1 MDAMFQLERDV
12 IALRNLST
20 ELERE
25 YLALMRHPEVAWYGS
40 VMLLG
45 KKVIDKHAPTAY
57 TDGLNSHYGETF
69 FGRLT
74 RRQRRYLILHEE
86 FHKAYKHVQH
96 FQQYFKI
103 NSQLT
108 NIVADYI
115 VNDLIE
121 SIHDKSLVERPTD
134 PAPLYDPMFHG
145 WSFMEIWHY
154 LTQGQPPDE
163 PDDPGRDKPDDP
175 GRGEPV
181 GPGRGKPEQGEDGT
195 ITIGDKTFG
204 GDTMDEHDFEKVS
217 EMSIEEI
224 DAISNQIGEALQQGG
239 ILAGKMGQDVP
250 RAFREVFE
258 PKVNWRA
265 ALAEHITACTR
276 GSDEYTWRKYNRRR
290 LATGHYLPSTHNE
303 TVREVTIAIDLSGSI
318 GEAMLSQ
325 FAGELASICA
335 TCSPE
340 RVRVLWWDTNVNA
353 EQIFEDHYE
362 DLANLLKPKGGGG
375 TRVGCVSDYIAE
387 HQIESDCL
395 VVLTD
400 GHVEKKP
407 VWSVTIP
414 TLWLVTA
421 NERFV
426 SPSGHVIKMDN

>member
-12 IALRNLST
+12 IALKNLST

-25 YLALMRHPEVAWYGS
+25 YLTLMRHHEVAWYGS

-45 KKVIDKHAPTAY
+45 KKVIDKNAPTAY
-57 TDGLNSHYGETF
+57 TDGLNSHYGEAF

-74 RRQRRYLILHEE
+74 RGQRRYLILHEE
-86 FHKAYKHVQH
+86 FHKAYKHVQYY
-96 FQQYFKI
+96 QQYFKI
-103 NSQLT
+103 NPKLT

-121 SIHDKSLVERPTD
+121 SIQDKTLVERPTD

-145 WSFMEIWHY
+145 WSFMEIWNY
-154 LTQGQPPDE
+154 LTQGQKPDE
-163 PDDPGRDKPDDP
+163 PNDPKQ
-175 GRGEPV
+175 
-181 GPGRGKPEQGEDGT
+181 GKPQQGEDGE

-204 GDTMDEHDFEKVS
+204 GETLDEHDFKKVS
-217 EMSIEEI
+217 GMSNDEIE
-224 DAISNQIGEALQQGG
+224 AMSNQIGEALQQGG
-239 ILAGKMGQDVP
+239 ILAGKMGQNVP

-265 ALAEHITACTR
+265 ALAEHITTCMR

-290 LATGHYLPSTHNE
+290 IVTGHYLPSVNNE
-303 TVREVTIAIDLSGSI
+303 TIREITIAIDLSGSI
-318 GEAMLSQ
+318 DSELLSQ
-325 FAGELASICA
+325 FAGELASICT

-353 EQIFEDHYE
+353 EQIFEEQYE
-362 DLANLLKPKGGGG
+362 DIAHLLKPQGGGG

-387 HQIESDCL
+387 HQINSDCL

-400 GHVEKKP
+400 GHVEKK
-407 VWSVTIP
+407 VEWSVTAP
-414 TLWLVTA
+414 TLWLVTS

-426 SPSGHVIKMDN
+426 PPSGQVVKMSK